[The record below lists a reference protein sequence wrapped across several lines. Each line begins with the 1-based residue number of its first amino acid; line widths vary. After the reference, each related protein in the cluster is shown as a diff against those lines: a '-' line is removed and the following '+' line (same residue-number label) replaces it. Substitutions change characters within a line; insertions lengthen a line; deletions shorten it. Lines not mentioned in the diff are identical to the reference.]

1 MVVKFLKLWVIGL
14 FFTAYGSQV
23 QSREQEPNDGI
34 GKNANASIR
43 NQVTQYQ
50 KNENT
55 SLIEISRNN
64 YSTPNAPRP
73 SSMNSLDQISNYPG
87 FVCGRCHS
95 CAYLEHEHE
104 EEHGKEKRKK
114 YSLYGCTYGED
125 YLDKNRPSSDCI
137 GCHVCTMGPLF
148 SWVTGWSISGI
159 WLCVDK
165 NACAS
170 GCLGPW
176 ALPSL
181 VTTGINIVFYGYSLL
196 GWSAYGCAKYYNKR
210 DFTRS
215 FQRGLYC
222 SKNDTFSC
230 TGLGKLC
237 NPCCGESYPDHSQD

>member
-1 MVVKFLKLWVIGL
+1 MGL
-14 FFTAYGSQV
+14 FFIAHGGQV
-23 QSREQEPNDGI
+23 QGAEEELNDGVS
-34 GKNANASIR
+34 KNASASIK

-64 YSTPNAPRP
+64 YSALNAPGP

-95 CAYLEHEHE
+95 CAYLEYDEK
-104 EEHGKEKRKK
+104 HGNEKRKK

-137 GCHVCTMGPLF
+137 GCHVCTMCPLF
-148 SWVTGWSISGI
+148 SWVTGLGISGI

-165 NACAS
+165 NPCAS
-170 GCLGPW
+170 PYCPGCLVPW

-196 GWSAYGCAKYYNKR
+196 GWSAYGCAEYYNKR

-215 FQRGLYC
+215 FQRGLYY

-237 NPCCGESYPDHSQD
+237 NPCCGESYPDRDHSQD